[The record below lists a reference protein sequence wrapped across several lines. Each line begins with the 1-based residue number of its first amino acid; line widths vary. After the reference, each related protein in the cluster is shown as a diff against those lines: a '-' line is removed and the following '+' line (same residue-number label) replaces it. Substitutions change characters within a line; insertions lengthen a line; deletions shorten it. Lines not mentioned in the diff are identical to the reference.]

1 MSTIILPAYR
11 IADSRIWAIDGS
23 GYEIVYIPVNAL
35 GKLSWPFLVDALI
48 VYSYI
53 RVLPDGFLLKA
64 IVFTVWEHDWI
75 YQYALPPPP
84 IIASSYGPVNSFCYF
99 MYIDYLGFE
108 IQLKP
113 ELWKPIINLLRGEDT
128 SYRDSSY
135 AYGIQKSLIF
145 GNSIHLYRQIY
156 I

>member
-1 MSTIILPAYR
+1 MAVPSRRVNCIFIYSCSARR
-11 IADSRIWAIDGS
+11 ISFESDCFYGMGTWLNISIC
-23 GYEIVYIPVNAL
+23 
-35 GKLSWPFLVDALI
+35 
-48 VYSYI
+48 
-53 RVLPDGFLLKA
+53 
-64 IVFTVWEHDWI
+64 T
-75 YQYALPPPP
+75 PPPP

-113 ELWKPIINLLRGEDT
+113 ELWKPIINLLRGEDA

-135 AYGIQKSLIF
+135 AYGIQKSLVF

-156 I
+156 IYINIYKYIYIYMARLVLSYETNLWWNKGHMK